1 MAKSTADMAQLA
13 GNGCGLAGRIEGVA
27 AHWCDCLDKFY
38 LRVACNL
45 SFRLAKGGN
54 KDQLC
59 FSPKENKLYGGKK
72 WCSLEKE
79 VIRWL

>member
-1 MAKSTADMAQLA
+1 MANMAQLA
-13 GNGCGLAGRIEGVA
+13 GIGRGLASRIEGAA
-27 AHWCDCLDKFY
+27 AHWCDRLDKFY

-54 KDQLC
+54 KDQLW
-59 FSPKENKLYGGKK
+59 FSPKENKLYDGKQ
-72 WCSLEKE
+72 SYSPEKE

>member
-1 MAKSTADMAQLA
+1 MMWQSQLQLA
-13 GNGCGLAGRIEGVA
+13 GNGRRLAGRIEGAA
-27 AHWCDCLDKFY
+27 AHLCDRLDKFY

-45 SFRLAKGGN
+45 SFKLAKGGN
-54 KDQLC
+54 KEQLW
-59 FSPKENKLYGGKK
+59 FSPKENKLYGGQQ